1 MEGRCAHG
9 RTRLRVAEALAALTR
24 HLAAPRVER
33 FALDPRRPDLLRVVW
48 VHQVRAQG
56 PMVQTFLYGH
66 ELSGMVPTILHP
78 NELLDGALVGGN
90 YKTGSKTP
98 TFRHTRHPALL
109 GCTLATGTNWSWRA

>member
-1 MEGRCAHG
+1 SVTGSRQPLAVETIDVEPGST
-9 RTRLRVAEALAALTR
+9 RTGV
-24 HLAAPRVER
+24 P
-33 FALDPRRPDLLRVVW
+33 RVVW

-78 NELLDGALVGGN
+78 NELLDGALVSGN
-90 YKTGSKTP
+90 YKTGTKTP

-109 GCTLATGTNWSWRA
+109 ALYGRHGLELEL